1 MKPFESFL
9 APKLQEFIAYR
20 LSLGYAKK
28 SIRSALLSF
37 DQYLKEQQADWVIL
51 PPSFFLE
58 LREKINKRPR
68 TVNRILSILRSFF
81 QFLVRQGIYC
91 ENPLQ
96 DIPPLPERYFVPF
109 VFSPE
114 QIEQLLQ
121 AVCKR
126 IRSTREHFLK
136 DVAVYLAI
144 LLLARCG
151 MRISEPL
158 RLLSAHYRGDEG
170 TLYIEKTKFK
180 KDRLIPVPKDVM
192 REIENYLAVRNK
204 LLGDDHN
211 LFLLAGEKQKG
222 LRDDQVRSLFHQAVK
237 DSGLNRPRQT
247 IGDITF
253 GSPSPHSLRHS
264 FAINTLKRIKEQG
277 ESPQHALPVLAA
289 YMGHRKYQYTG
300 AYLKVRDTHHLAGL
314 IEFAKSQLDLI

>member
-20 LSLGYAKK
+20 LSLGYAKRG
-28 SIRSALLSF
+28 IRSALLSF
-37 DQYLKEQQADWVIL
+37 DQYLKEQQAEGILL

-58 LREKINKRPR
+58 LREKINKTPR

-81 QFLVRQGIYC
+81 QFLVRQGVYC

-96 DIPPLPERYFVPF
+96 DIPPLPQRYFVPF

-114 QIEQLLQ
+114 QVEQLLQ

-126 IRSTREHFLK
+126 VRPTREHFLK
-136 DVAVYLAI
+136 DVALYLAI
-144 LLLARCG
+144 VLLARCG

-158 RLLSAHYRGDEG
+158 RLLRTQYRSDEA

-180 KDRLIPVPKDVM
+180 KDRLIPVPHAV
-192 REIENYLAVRNK
+192 RSEIENYLAARNT

-211 LFLLAGEKQKG
+211 PFLLAGASKKA
-222 LRDDQVRSLFHQAVK
+222 LRDDQVRSRFHQAVNE
-237 DSGLNRPRQT
+237 SGLHRPKQT
-247 IGDITF
+247 IGDMTF

-264 FAINTLKRIKEQG
+264 FAINTLKRVKERG

-300 AYLKVRDTHHLAGL
+300 
-314 IEFAKSQLDLI
+314 

>member
-20 LSLGYAKK
+20 LSLGYAKRG
-28 SIRSALLSF
+28 IRSALLSF
-37 DQYLKEQQADWVIL
+37 DQYLKEQQAEGILL

-58 LREKINKRPR
+58 LREKINKTPR

-81 QFLVRQGIYC
+81 QFLVRQGVYC

-96 DIPPLPERYFVPF
+96 DIPPLPQRYFVPF

-114 QIEQLLQ
+114 QVEQLLQ

-126 IRSTREHFLK
+126 VRPTREHFLK
-136 DVAVYLAI
+136 DVALYLAI
-144 LLLARCG
+144 VLLARCG

-158 RLLSAHYRGDEG
+158 RLLRTQYRSDEA

-180 KDRLIPVPKDVM
+180 KDRLIPVPHAV
-192 REIENYLAVRNK
+192 RSEIENYLAARNT

-211 LFLLAGEKQKG
+211 PFLLAGASKKA
-222 LRDDQVRSLFHQAVK
+222 LRDDQVRSRFHQAVNE
-237 DSGLNRPRQT
+237 SGLHRPKQT
-247 IGDITF
+247 IGDMTF

-264 FAINTLKRIKEQG
+264 FAINTLKRVKERG
-277 ESPQHALPVLAA
+277 ASPQHALPVLAA

-300 AYLKVRDTHHLAGL
+300 AYLKVRDAHHRAGL
-314 IEFAKSQLDLI
+314 IEFARSQMDLL

>member
-9 APKLQEFIAYR
+9 APKLQAFIAYR
-20 LSLGYAKK
+20 LSLGYAKRG
-28 SIRSALLSF
+28 IRSALLSF
-37 DQYLKEQQADWVIL
+37 DHYVKEQQAQEIVL

-58 LREKINKRPR
+58 LREKINKTPR

-81 QFLVRQGIYC
+81 QFLVRQGVYC

-114 QIEQLLQ
+114 QINQLLQ

-126 IRSTREHFLK
+126 IRPTKEHFLK
-136 DVAVYLAI
+136 DLALYLAI
-144 LLLARCG
+144 VLLARCG

-158 RLLSAHYRGDEG
+158 RLLRTQYRSDEAS
-170 TLYIEKTKFK
+170 LYIEKTKFK
-180 KDRLIPVPKDVM
+180 KDRLIPLPHVV
-192 REIENYLAVRNK
+192 RSEIENYLAARDT

-211 LFLLAGEKQKG
+211 PFLLAGASKKA
-222 LRDDQVRSLFHQAVK
+222 LRDDQVRSRFHQAVNE
-237 DSGLNRPRQT
+237 SGLHRPKQT
-247 IGDITF
+247 IGDMTF

-264 FAINTLKRIKEQG
+264 FAINTLKRVKERG
-277 ESPQHALPVLAA
+277 ASPQHALPVLAA

-300 AYLKVRDTHHLAGL
+300 AYLKVRDAHHRAGL
-314 IEFAKSQLDLI
+314 IEFARSQMDLL

>member
-9 APKLQEFIAYR
+9 APKLEAFIAYR
-20 LSLGYAKK
+20 LSLGYAKRG
-28 SIRSALLSF
+28 IRSALLSF
-37 DQYLKEQQADWVIL
+37 DHYLKEQQAEEIVL

-58 LREKINKRPR
+58 LREKINKTPR

-81 QFLVRQGIYC
+81 QFLVRQGVYC

-96 DIPPLPERYFVPF
+96 DIPPLPERYFVPC

-114 QIEQLLQ
+114 QIEHVLQ

-126 IRSTREHFLK
+126 IRPTREHFLN
-136 DVAVYLAI
+136 DLALYLAI
-144 LLLARCG
+144 VLLARCG

-158 RLLSAHYRGDEG
+158 RLLRTQYRSDEA

-180 KDRLIPVPKDVM
+180 KDRLIPLPHVV
-192 REIENYLAVRNK
+192 RSEIENYLAARNT

-211 LFLLAGEKQKG
+211 PFLLAGANQKA
-222 LRDDQVRSLFHQAVK
+222 LSDDQVRSRFHQALN
-237 DSGLNRPRQT
+237 DTGLHRPKQT
-247 IGDITF
+247 IGDMTF

-264 FAINTLKRIKEQG
+264 FAINTLKRIKKRG
-277 ESPQHALPVLAA
+277 KSPQHALPVLAA

-300 AYLKVRDTHHLAGL
+300 AYLKVRDAHHRAGL
-314 IEFAKSQLDLI
+314 IEFARSQLNLL

>member
-9 APKLQEFIAYR
+9 APKLEEFIAYR
-20 LSLGYAKK
+20 LSLGYAKRG
-28 SIRSALLSF
+28 IRSTLLSF
-37 DQYLKEQQADWVIL
+37 DQYLKEQQAEGVLL

-58 LREKINKRPR
+58 LREKINNPPR

-81 QFLVRQGIYC
+81 LFLVRQGIYC

-126 IRSTREHFLK
+126 IRPTREHFLN
-136 DVAVYLAI
+136 DVALYLAI
-144 LLLARCG
+144 VLLARCG

-158 RLLSAHYRGDEG
+158 RLLRTQYRVDEA

-180 KDRLIPVPKDVM
+180 KDRLIPVPHAV
-192 REIENYLAVRNK
+192 RSEIENYLAVRTT

-211 LFLLAGEKQKG
+211 PFLLAGANQKA
-222 LRDDQVRSLFHQAVK
+222 LRDDQVRSRFHQAVR
-237 DSGLNRPRQT
+237 DTGLHRPKQT
-247 IGDITF
+247 IGDMTF

-264 FAINTLKRIKEQG
+264 FAINTLKRVKERG

-300 AYLKVRDTHHLAGL
+300 AYLKVSDAHHRAGL
-314 IEFAKSQLDLI
+314 IEFARSQRNLL

>member
-20 LSLGYAKK
+20 LSLGYAKRG
-28 SIRSALLSF
+28 IRSALLSF
-37 DQYLKEQQADWVIL
+37 DQYLKEQQAEGVLL

-58 LREKINKRPR
+58 LREKINKTPR

-81 QFLVRQGIYC
+81 QFLVRQGVYC

-96 DIPPLPERYFVPF
+96 DIPPLPQRYFVPF

-114 QIEQLLQ
+114 QVEQLLQ

-126 IRSTREHFLK
+126 VRPTREHFLK
-136 DVAVYLAI
+136 DVALYLAI
-144 LLLARCG
+144 VLLARCG

-158 RLLSAHYRGDEG
+158 RLLRTQYRSDEA

-180 KDRLIPVPKDVM
+180 KDRLIPVPHAV
-192 REIENYLAVRNK
+192 RSEIENYLAARNT

-211 LFLLAGEKQKG
+211 PFLLAGASKKA
-222 LRDDQVRSLFHQAVK
+222 LRDDQVRSRFHQAVNE
-237 DSGLNRPRQT
+237 SGLHRPKQT
-247 IGDITF
+247 IGDMTF

-264 FAINTLKRIKEQG
+264 FAINTLKRVKERG
-277 ESPQHALPVLAA
+277 ASPQHALPVLAA

-300 AYLKVRDTHHLAGL
+300 AYLKVRDAHHRAGL
-314 IEFAKSQLDLI
+314 IEFARSQMDLL